1 MRCVCGNII
10 YMDKINGI
18 LEILPQKSGVYQML
32 DEFGNILYVGKAKNL
47 RSRVRQY
54 FRNNVQTE
62 KTLVLVSKIKD
73 IHYIITPSEIDALV
87 LENNLIKQHRPPYN
101 ILLKDDK
108 TYPYIKINM
117 RSAYPTVEVTRR
129 LKADGSRYFGP
140 YMLGLSALEITK
152 LLQSAFPIRSCNS
165 AKFNSAKR
173 ECLNYHIGRCLA
185 PCTKRVSEEEYKKVI
200 KKVIDFLSGNNH
212 ELEQSLK
219 DKMYAAA
226 AEQEFETAK
235 HYRDM
240 LEMLSKLSRKQT
252 MPFKLEFDLDIFSF
266 ATNGMLGAV
275 NISAVRGGKLLGSQ
289 SFVVNDTNAESAL
302 SSFIL
307 QYYEKNP
314 LLCSEIVISENF
326 EFETELNDYLSS
338 KAGRRLNIICPLGG
352 IRRQL
357 VEVSLGNAKD
367 YLEKQASL
375 LMRKEDLTTGS
386 VKQLFELLWLKR
398 PPRRMEC
405 YDISNISGTDKVAS
419 MVVFLDG
426 SAAKKHYRHFKI
438 KTVKGA
444 DDFASM
450 RETLSRRFERLKK
463 GDTDVSFSE
472 KPDLIIID
480 GGKGQLSS
488 AMQAYEASGLSDIEI
503 ISLAKREEEVFSPGQ
518 SQSVILPKDSLALK
532 LLVRIR
538 DEAHRFA
545 IEHHRRLRQKRQ
557 TESVLKQIE
566 GVGEVTARKLMLHFR
581 DFDKLK
587 AATEE
592 ELISIKGISS
602 SVAQKIVEFMKTY
615 RNTNLVEL

>member
-1 MRCVCGNII
+1 
-10 YMDKINGI
+10 MDKINGI
-18 LEILPQKSGVYQML
+18 LENLPQKSGVYQML

-47 RSRVRQY
+47 KNRVRQY

-62 KTLVLVSKIKD
+62 KTLVLVSKIRD

-87 LENNLIKQHRPPYN
+87 LENNLIKKHRPPYN

-108 TYPYIKINM
+108 TYPYIKINV
-117 RSAYPTVEVTRR
+117 RSPYPTVEVTRK

-140 YMLGLSALEITK
+140 YMLGISATEITK
-152 LLQSAFPIRSCNS
+152 LLQSAFPLRSCNNS
-165 AKFNSAKR
+165 KFKSAKR
-173 ECLNYHIGRCLA
+173 ECLNFHIGRCLA
-185 PCTKRVSEEEYKKVI
+185 PCTRRASEEDYRKVI
-200 KKVIDFLSGNNH
+200 KKVIDFLNGNNQ
-212 ELEQSLK
+212 ELEKSLR
-219 DKMYAAA
+219 DKMLAAA
-226 AEQEFETAK
+226 AVQEFETAK
-235 HYRDM
+235 HFRDM
-240 LEMLSKLSRKQT
+240 LEMLNKLSRRQT
-252 MPFKLEFDLDIFSF
+252 MPFKLEVDLDIFSF
-266 ATNGMLGAV
+266 ATNGLLGVV
-275 NISAVRGGKLLGSQ
+275 NISAVRSGKLLGSE
-289 SFVVNDTNAESAL
+289 SFVINDTNAESSL

-314 LLCSEIVISENF
+314 LLCSEIIISETF
-326 EFETELNDYLSS
+326 EFENELVDFLSE
-338 KAGRRLNIICPLGG
+338 KAGRRLNIICPVGG

-367 YLEKQASL
+367 YLEKQANML
-375 LMRKEDLTTGS
+375 IRKEDLTTGS
-386 VKQLFELLWLKR
+386 VKQLYEMLSLNR

-405 YDISNISGTDKVAS
+405 YDISNISGTDKVSS

-426 SAAKKHYRHFKI
+426 SPARKHYRHFKI

-450 RETLSRRFERLKK
+450 RETLSRRFERLKN
-463 GDTDVSFSE
+463 GDSDVSFSE

-488 AMQAYEASGLSDIEI
+488 AMQAYEASGLSGIEI
-503 ISLAKREEEVFSPGQ
+503 ISLAKREEEVFFPSEA
-518 SQSVILPKDSLALK
+518 QSVLLPKDSLALK

-566 GVGEVTARKLMLHFR
+566 GVGEVTARKLMLYFR
-581 DFDKLK
+581 DLDKLK

-592 ELISIKGISS
+592 DLIAVKGVSRPT
-602 SVAQKIVEFMKTY
+602 AQKIVDFFKTY
-615 RNTNLVEL
+615 RNANPIEI